1 MVLRRGRFV
10 PSFFGDSVMIK
21 SHRGGMHKGHSASK
35 FRHDSGRTHPKNMK
49 MRPMRGGFR
58 L

>member
-1 MVLRRGRFV
+1 
-10 PSFFGDSVMIK
+10 MIHSK
-21 SHRGGMHKGHSASK
+21 RMHVNKGKSASR
-35 FRHDSGRTHPKNMK
+35 FRHSVGKTHPKNMQ

>member
-1 MVLRRGRFV
+1 
-10 PSFFGDSVMIK
+10 MIK
-21 SHRGGMHKGHSASK
+21 SHRKSVNKGKSSAQFRHGASK
-35 FRHDSGRTHPKNMK
+35 THGKNVR

>member
-1 MVLRRGRFV
+1 
-10 PSFFGDSVMIK
+10 MIK
-21 SHRGGMHKGHSASK
+21 SHRHGTNKFKSAGK
-35 FRHDSGRTHPKNMK
+35 FRHDSHRTHPKNMQ

>member
-1 MVLRRGRFV
+1 
-10 PSFFGDSVMIK
+10 MIK
-21 SHRGGMHKGHSASK
+21 SKRKPVNKSASARS
-35 FRHDSGRTHPKNMK
+35 FRHDSGRTHPKNMQ